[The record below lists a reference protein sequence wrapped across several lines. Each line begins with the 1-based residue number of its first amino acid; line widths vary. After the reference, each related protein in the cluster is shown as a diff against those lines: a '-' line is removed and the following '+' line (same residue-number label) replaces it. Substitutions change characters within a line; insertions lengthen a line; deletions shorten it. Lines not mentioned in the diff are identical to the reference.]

1 MEEEIKY
8 GTLEDIEKEAEALGQ
23 GIYFDPPKGQHDV
36 EVAIFQERMATRTND
51 YGKRQAQIK
60 VLAVDGKKLDLAL
73 EWWVTLTSP
82 TFGQIVDKC
91 KANKYAPTT
100 IKVLRAGDG
109 KNKTVEVLD

>member
-8 GTLEDIEKEAEALGQ
+8 GTLEEVEKEAESLGK

-36 EVAIFQERMATRTND
+36 EVVIFQERMATRTND
-51 YGKRQAQIK
+51 YGKRQALVK
-60 VLAVDGKKLDLAL
+60 VGAVDGKRLDMAL

-82 TFGQIVDKC
+82 TFEQVVNKC

-100 IKVLRAGDG
+100 VKLLRAGDG